1 MYWVL
6 QSGLGGGEL
15 FDLLAGVLPLV
26 GTLMLL
32 LLLAAFAGMVYRHL
46 RGGIRWP
53 DEEENGGESSLD
65 EGGDD
70 DEWRFY

>member
-1 MYWVL
+1 MRAAL

-26 GTLMLL
+26 ATLVLVLL
-32 LLLAAFAGMVYRHL
+32 LVAFAGAAYRHL

-53 DEEENGGESSLD
+53 DD
-65 EGGDD
+65 EGDGGDSARDAAD
-70 DEWRFY
+70 DEEWKYY